1 MHDLSSADL
10 KWLEERFANYEH
22 YEKEI
27 TRRKFELNYK
37 PENQT
42 PEIQKQPSTQSQVEN
57 FVIKVTMDDYIND
70 RLRWKNGVE
79 RVMNKANDDLNEMI
93 VCKFKEYPYYSWEE
107 VACHLNHSTAKI
119 YRMRY
124 KVLYMLAKEIDYI

>member
-1 MHDLSSADL
+1 MDKLTPTDL
-10 KWLEERFANYEH
+10 KWLEERFAGYLDFG
-22 YEKEI
+22 KEI

-37 PENQT
+37 PENAT

-70 RLRWKNGVE
+70 RIRWINGVE
-79 RVMNKANDDLNEMI
+79 EVLKKCNSELKELIE
-93 VCKFKEYPYYSWEE
+93 CKFFEYPYYSWED
-107 VACHLNHSTAKI
+107 VGRHLHHSTAKV

-124 KVLYMLAKEIDYI
+124 KVMLMLAKEIDYI